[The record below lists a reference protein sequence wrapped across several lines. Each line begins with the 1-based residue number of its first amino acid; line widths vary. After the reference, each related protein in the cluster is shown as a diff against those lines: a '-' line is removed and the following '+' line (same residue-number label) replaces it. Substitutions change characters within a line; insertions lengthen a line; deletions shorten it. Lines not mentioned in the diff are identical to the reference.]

1 MTVQQLITASLQ
13 DLRVIQTGETA
24 SADDSA
30 FALERLNDWINGLA
44 TENLTVYTIT
54 RTTWTLSTASSYTV
68 GVGATVNVAR
78 PTGPLSIENIGF
90 QDTSVSPTIEYNL
103 GPVLTEDGYA
113 GIAQKGLT
121 SVFPQV
127 WYYNPT
133 YDASGFGLLTPY
145 PIPTSI
151 TLEGVIYTHTPVS
164 EFTAL
169 SDTVALPPGYRR
181 FLRLGLAK
189 EISSAFDA
197 GLTPD
202 LQISANESKADVK
215 RANMR
220 LSDLSSGIPGVI
232 FGGVG
237 PHYNIYSDT

>member
-24 SADDSA
+24 SSEDSS

-54 RTTWTLSTASSYTV
+54 RTIWTLSTAASYTI
-68 GVGATVNVAR
+68 GTGGAVDVAR

-90 QDTSVSPTIEYNL
+90 QDTSVSPTMEYNL

-113 GIAQKGLT
+113 AIAQKALT
-121 SVFPQV
+121 SVYPQN

-133 YDASGFGLLTPY
+133 FAAGLGLLVPY
-145 PIPTSI
+145 PIPTSA
-151 TLEGVIYTHTPVS
+151 TLQGVIYTHTPVS
-164 EFTAL
+164 EFSAL
-169 SDTVALPPGYRR
+169 SETIALPPGYRR

-189 EISSAFDA
+189 ELSSAFDA
-197 GLTPD
+197 GLTPE
-202 LQISANESKADVK
+202 LQVSANQAKSDIK

-220 LSDLSSGIPGVI
+220 LSDLSSGVSGVL
-232 FGGVG
+232 FGGAG
-237 PHYNIYSDT
+237 PHYNIFSDT

>member
-24 SADDSA
+24 SSEDSS

-54 RTTWTLSTASSYTV
+54 RTIWTLSTAASYTI
-68 GVGATVNVAR
+68 GTGGAVDVAR

-90 QDTSVSPTIEYNL
+90 QDTSVSPTMEYNL

-113 GIAQKGLT
+113 AIAQKALT
-121 SVFPQV
+121 SVYPQN
-127 WYYNPT
+127 WYYKPT
-133 YDASGFGLLTPY
+133 FAAGLGVLIPN
-145 PIPTSI
+145 PIPTSA
-151 TLEGVIYTHTPVS
+151 TLQGVIYTHTPVS
-164 EFTAL
+164 EFSAL
-169 SDTVALPPGYRR
+169 SETIALPPGYRR

-189 EISSAFDA
+189 ELSSAFDA
-197 GLTPD
+197 GLTPE
-202 LQISANESKADVK
+202 LQVSANQAKSDIK

-220 LSDLSSGIPGVI
+220 LSDLSSGVSGVL
-232 FGGVG
+232 FGGAG

>member
-1 MTVQQLITASLQ
+1 MTVQQLVTASLQ

-30 FALERLNDWINGLA
+30 FALERLNDWINGLT

-54 RTTWTLSTASSYTV
+54 RTTWTLSTAASYTI
-68 GVGATVNVAR
+68 GAGGAVDVAR

-90 QDTSVSPTIEYNL
+90 QDTSTSPTIEYNL

-113 GIAQKGLT
+113 GIAQKALT
-121 SVFPQV
+121 SVFPQN

-133 YDASGFGLLTPY
+133 FTSSLGLLIPY
-145 PIPTSI
+145 PIPTSN
-151 TLEGVIYTHTPVS
+151 TLEGVIYTHTPVA
-164 EFTAL
+164 EFSAL
-169 SDTVALPPGYRR
+169 SETIALPPGYRR

-189 EISSAFDA
+189 ELASAFDA
-197 GLTPD
+197 GLTPE
-202 LQISANESKADVK
+202 LQMSAVEAKSDVK

-220 LSDLSSGIPGVI
+220 LSDLSSGLAGVL
-232 FGGVG
+232 FGGRG